1 MARLKMSPSGLGL
14 LALGALSLSSTALV
28 SAQKNYTQEDM
39 LRAQLML
46 LTGRPDDC
54 PPW

>member
-1 MARLKMSPSGLGL
+1 MPSFRT
-14 LALGALSLSSTALV
+14 LALAALSLTSQLRPA

-39 LRAQLML
+39 LRAQLALM
-46 LTGRPDDC
+46 TSRADDC

>member
-1 MARLKMSPSGLGL
+1 MARLKMSPLGLGR
-14 LALGALSLSSTALV
+14 LALGALSLSSSFV

>member
-1 MARLKMSPSGLGL
+1 MSPSLRS
-14 LALGALSLSSTALV
+14 LALAALSLASQLRQV

-39 LRAQLML
+39 LRAQLALM
-46 LTGRPDDC
+46 TGRADDC